1 MRLIDNT
8 SVNPYFN
15 MAAEEYLL
23 NTGKDD
29 VFMLW
34 QNAPCVVIGK
44 NQNALSEIESDVL
57 RRENVGLVRRLTGG
71 GAVYHD
77 LGNLNY
83 SLFLHHT
90 DRNYDF
96 SQFSRIVADCLGRM
110 GLKAEYSGRNDL
122 QLDGCKI
129 SG

>member
-44 NQNALSEIESDVL
+44 NQNALSEIDSDVQ
-57 RRENVGLVRRLTGG
+57 TGKCG
-71 GAVYHD
+71 TGP
-77 LGNLNY
+77 
-83 SLFLHHT
+83 
-90 DRNYDF
+90 
-96 SQFSRIVADCLGRM
+96 
-110 GLKAEYSGRNDL
+110 
-122 QLDGCKI
+122 
-129 SG
+129 